1 MPDNIDKLNDTNY
14 ADWVIKMEALLEE
27 KDLWGVISGEEEQP
41 STGPSS
47 KSAKAYQK
55 KLRLCRAKIILHVEN
70 SQLPH
75 TRDPHPRVIW
85 ESLARVHRSRG
96 FGTLLAMRRRFFS
109 MEKEEGVSMQA
120 WIALVHNAA
129 FQLEAA
135 DFEVKELNLIIALTQ
150 GLPESYSSLIVSLDT
165 APLSELKVDSVI
177 NRLLNEESRQ
187 DGGHSGGGPFLTATR
202 AFARTPATKGTSVD
216 DSVQCF
222 RCGGRGHVA
231 RVCPSP
237 RTMSEDQTASAA
249 VALTATEY
257 DSSSLFIHS

>member
-1 MPDNIDKLNDTNY
+1 MPDSIDKLNNTNY
-14 ADWVIKMEALLEE
+14 LDWVIKMEALLEE
-27 KDLWGVISGEEEQP
+27 KDLWGVVSGEEEQP
-41 STGPSS
+41 STGPNS

-55 KLRLCRAKIILHVEN
+55 KLRLCHAKIILHVEN

-75 TRDPHPRVIW
+75 TCDPHPRVIW
-85 ESLARVHRSRG
+85 ESLAHVHRSCG
-96 FGTLLAMRRRFFS
+96 FGTLLAMHRRFFS

-120 WIALVHNAA
+120 WIVLVHNAA

-135 DFEVKELNLIIALTQ
+135 NFEVKELNLIIALTQ

-165 APLSELKVDSVI
+165 APLSEPKVDSVI

-187 DGGHSGGGPFLTATR
+187 EGGHSGGGPFLMATCAFGAPATR
-202 AFARTPATKGTSVD
+202 GTSAD

-237 RTMSEDQTASAA
+237 RTMSEDQTASTA
-249 VALTATEY
+249 VALTTTEY